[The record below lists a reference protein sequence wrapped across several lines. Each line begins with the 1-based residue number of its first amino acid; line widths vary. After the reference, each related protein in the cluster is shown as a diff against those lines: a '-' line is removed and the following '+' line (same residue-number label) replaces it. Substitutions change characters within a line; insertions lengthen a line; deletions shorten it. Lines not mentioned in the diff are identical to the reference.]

1 VSQENIAELLQKGI
15 DAARA
20 GDRRAARAAL
30 ERVVEID
37 PDSEKGWF
45 WLASVMDTDEER
57 CMCLRT
63 VLKINPNNAKA
74 KAALERIEARMQ
86 SLSYASQDEVAPSV
100 RRAQLTLIL
109 GAGMFIV
116 LIAAISVLFLIVSEN
131 NRRAAD
137 AAATQAAFAD
147 MTATQIENT
156 AIAQA
161 ALDAD
166 NTATAAADQLTQT
179 AFAIV
184 SPTPSLTATL
194 SRATLPP
201 TWTPTAPP
209 TATPTRPVLPFPP
222 ASGQIVG
229 WGGSDQRSDDYLPIL
244 IYDLNNQ
251 GAVLQVGTESGYH
264 PRFAPDGN
272 RVIYPRYSLISA
284 DTTIEEINRDGT
296 ARAVVDSRWLDFISL
311 VADPDFPVYAGGD
324 LVFAARGEGNQY
336 AQLYWL
342 AANDSAMRRLTV
354 DRQEYRSPDASP
366 DGARVVAVRVD
377 RSGAQAS
384 QDLVLI
390 NIADMPTFGRIIDT
404 PTFTFPPPTPTLA
417 EGVIPTPTLTPIPAF
432 TRLTNSGTAL
442 RETDPRFSHD
452 GRQIYFAAADPAAP
466 DSHDIYVIPVN
477 GGEARPII
485 VDPSDDRYP
494 VPSPDGRWLAF
505 ASSRTGVWE
514 IYVLDLNDGALYQVT
529 NSEAPDF
536 PSDWVQ

>member
-1 VSQENIAELLQKGI
+1 VSQENIEELLQKGI

-20 GDRRAARAAL
+20 GDRKTARAAL
-30 ERVVEID
+30 ERVVEAD

-57 CMCLRT
+57 RLCLRT

-74 KAALERIEARMQ
+74 KAALEQIEARMK
-86 SLSYASQDEVAPSV
+86 SKPAAGEDEVAPGI
-100 RRAQLTLIL
+100 RRSQLTLIL
-109 GAGMFIV
+109 GAGVFIV
-116 LIAAISVLFLIVSEN
+116 LVVAVFILFLIVSEN
-131 NRRAAD
+131 SRRAAD
-137 AAATQAAFAD
+137 AAATQAAFAN
-147 MTATQIENT
+147 MTATQVENT

-161 ALDAD
+161 ALDSN

-179 AFAIV
+179 AFAII
-184 SPTPSLTATL
+184 SPTPSPTETPA
-194 SRATLPP
+194 RATLPP

-229 WGGSDQRSDDYLPIL
+229 WGGGDQRSDDYLPIL
-244 IYDLNNQ
+244 IYDLNDQ
-251 GAVLQVGTESGYH
+251 GAAFQIGTESGYH

-272 RVIYPRYSLISA
+272 RVIYPRYSLLSA

-296 ARAVVDSRWLDFISL
+296 ARAVVDSRWIDFISL
-311 VADPDFPVYAGGD
+311 VADPNFPVYAGND
-324 LVFAARGEGNQY
+324 LVFSARGEGNQY

-390 NIADMPTFGRIIDT
+390 NIADMPTFGRMIGT
-404 PTFTFPPPTPTLA
+404 PTFPPPTPTLA
-417 EGVIPTPTLTPIPAF
+417 EGVVPTPTLTPIPAF
-432 TRLTNSGTAL
+432 TRLTTSGASL

-466 DSHDIYVIPVN
+466 DDHDIYVIPVN
-477 GGEARPII
+477 GGEARPVI
-485 VDPSDDRYP
+485 VDPGDDRYP
-494 VPSPDGRWLAF
+494 VPSPDGNWLAF
-505 ASSRTGVWE
+505 ASNRTGVWE
-514 IYVLDLNDGALYQVT
+514 IYVLDLNSGMLYQIT

-536 PSDWVQ
+536 PGDWAQ